1 MIKDGD
7 DNVLTSERSVK
18 MEGVLW
24 GCDECRNERMTV
36 RKSGSAEDGVRGG
49 EKPLAQKTYLWRC
62 FGGR

>member
-24 GCDECRNERMTV
+24 GCDECRNERMT
-36 RKSGSAEDGVRGG
+36 ENQ
-49 EKPLAQKTYLWRC
+49 EAQRIE
-62 FGGR
+62 